1 MGFLDGAGEVGEVVG
16 EGFGRMSKAPVR
28 LTMEDLYDLDAEG
41 F

>member
-1 MGFLDGAGEVGEVVG
+1 MGFLDGTGEVGEVVG
-16 EGFGRMSKAPVR
+16 EGFGRMGEAPVR